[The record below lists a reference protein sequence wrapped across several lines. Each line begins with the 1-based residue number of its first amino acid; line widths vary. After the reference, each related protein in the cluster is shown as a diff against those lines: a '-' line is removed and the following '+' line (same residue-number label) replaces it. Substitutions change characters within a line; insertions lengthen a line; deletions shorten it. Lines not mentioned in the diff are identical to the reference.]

1 MNEIN
6 THFTIRTLSIIST
19 CMLVIALGHLPY
31 GYYMLLKMAVCAT
44 FITLALRLN
53 ERGIAAGTIAAWAF
67 VALYNPIV
75 RIPFHKDTWSAI
87 NIATIVVLWLI
98 YRKATQ
104 TETAKP

>member
-1 MNEIN
+1 
-6 THFTIRTLSIIST
+6 
-19 CMLVIALGHLPY
+19 MLVIALGHLPY

-53 ERGIAAGTIAAWAF
+53 ERAASTWTITAWAL

-87 NIATIVVLWLI
+87 NMATIAVLWLI
-98 YRKATQ
+98 YRQATR